1 MGTDATLDVI
11 VSGTESDSHTWNLVF
26 LQLQLEDWGHR
37 VRNLGPCL
45 PGGEL
50 AEECRRGAPDLI
62 VLSSV
67 NGHGESDGLAAVAA
81 LRAVPE
87 LAGTPV
93 VIGGKLGTGRQ
104 LSAGAGGG
112 TGGEMTHRLLS
123 AGFSAV
129 FHEAS
134 GVAEFE
140 RYVAALGAE
149 KARRAGR
156 VLEELRAAPTP

>member
-1 MGTDATLDVI
+1 MRTNATLDVI

-37 VRNLGPCL
+37 VQNLGPCL

-50 AEECRRGAPDLI
+50 AAECRRGAPDLI

-67 NGHGESDGLAAVAA
+67 NGHGESDGLSAVAA
-81 LRAVPE
+81 LRADPE
-87 LAGTPV
+87 LADTPI
-93 VIGGKLGTGRQ
+93 VIGGKLGTGKQ
-104 LSAGAGGG
+104 LRAGAGGAA
-112 TGGEMTHRLLS
+112 GGEMTRRLLS

-129 FHEAS
+129 FHESS
-134 GVAEFE
+134 GLPEFE
-140 RYVAALGAE
+140 RYVAALSAE

>member
-1 MGTDATLDVI
+1 MSTDALLDVI

-45 PGGEL
+45 PGAEL
-50 AEECRRGAPDLI
+50 AAECRREAPDLI

-67 NGHGESDGLAAVAA
+67 NGHGESDGLSAVAE

-87 LAGTPV
+87 LADTPI

-104 LSAGAGGG
+104 LRAGAGGG
-112 TGGEMTHRLLS
+112 GGESMTRRLLD

-129 FHEAS
+129 FHESA
-134 GVAEFE
+134 GLPEFE
-140 RYVAALGAE
+140 RYVSALGAV
-149 KARRAGR
+149 KAGRTGR